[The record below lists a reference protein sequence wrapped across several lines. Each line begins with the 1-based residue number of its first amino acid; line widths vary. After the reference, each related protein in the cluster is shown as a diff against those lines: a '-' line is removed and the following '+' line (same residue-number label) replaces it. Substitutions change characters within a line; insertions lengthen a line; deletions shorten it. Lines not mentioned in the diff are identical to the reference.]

1 MAVLSTLDIHHARVR
16 DALIL
21 PFQRRIASLTI
32 RTDIWKDTLAG
43 KSATAD
49 GQVETRSRALGAITE
64 VDDQVTLLMDL
75 KLPGE
80 KEGARFRSRSEAPR
94 RRLCRHATDA
104 GRHGR
109 QARRR
114 LTNTVLPVAARQSL
128 VAALCCRS
136 RTPVVL
142 CRHRATCSGWGIPV
156 AKARSSARC
165 RCMASWTR

>member
-43 KSATAD
+43 KSATVD

-80 KEGARFRSRSEAPR
+80 KKARDSEAEVK
-94 RRLCRHATDA
+94 RLADA
-104 GRHGR
+104 F
-109 QARRR
+109 AAIR
-114 LTNTVLPVAARQSL
+114 LTLVGMAGTPAA
-128 VAALCCRS
+128 A
-136 RTPVVL
+136 
-142 CRHRATCSGWGIPV
+142 
-156 AKARSSARC
+156 
-165 RCMASWTR
+165 